1 MNGQEG
7 LSPMDLHLLRK
18 QVSSMDDALDVP
30 VSMPQLE
37 PRPATP
43 GFVSDTGD
51 YISVEQMNEL
61 SSPAHSDD
69 EKIDQVECVVST
81 TVQNSPLSSPVLEH
95 TTPDVPS
102 ATVNEVSE

>member
-18 QVSSMDDALDVP
+18 QVSSMDDALDG
-30 VSMPQLE
+30 
-37 PRPATP
+37 PATP